1 MFITWLQGLHK
12 LLSAQMAGTE
22 QKKLQ
27 WLLQI
32 FRLADTAHSGTVQRA
47 KLHTLM
53 QYCNYDVPEEEG
65 GASRRGSILRPMRLT
80 PRRPKRAA
88 PATANISEKS
98 EGKRGAKTG
107 RGGGL
112 ATRTFSPAKSLSRR
126 DRERTQTQRVHFR
139 YFLRHVERA
148 SLLPPIVDLYRL
160 ALTFRPP
167 QTVRAAGSTI
177 SHHGRSPACTPR
189 RSWMRRLSNAS
200 GIPRLSL
207 QLRKSSNP
215 LDALGLRGDDGRT
228 PRTARSLCESAPPT
242 VMEGS
247 TSSATFG
254 SNSKDLSVSNSA
266 GAFGLRGARSLHDA
280 LQTPPS
286 RTGGEDS
293 AWGRGG
299 SPLGRG
305 IGQRSSQSGQSFD
318 SDRPPTDE
326 GGALAATPEGSREG
340 TQWSSLNSSGPPS
353 TEYDSKELPS
363 SFPSSDVGGSA
374 PASRRTS
381 LTSSCKGSG
390 SLKPPNLE
398 VKIEIPAATS
408 STSASPAAAAE
419 NSTTL
424 GMLSSFLRGGGGLM
438 SSMGGRTPR
447 QAAPDDLLL
456 AVVGETG
463 APSASASA
471 ALAAVRK
478 SSANA
483 SRLSAPRGSCQGSV
497 KSLTGSRRAR
507 AR

>member
-88 PATANISEKS
+88 PATATPLDEDGKPTVEGSISLVRNAMRLKPNISEKS

-189 RSWMRRLSNAS
+189 
-200 GIPRLSL
+200 P
-207 QLRKSSNP
+207 
-215 LDALGLRGDDGRT
+215 DAG
-228 PRTARSLCESAPPT
+228 
-242 VMEGS
+242 
-247 TSSATFG
+247 
-254 SNSKDLSVSNSA
+254 
-266 GAFGLRGARSLHDA
+266 
-280 LQTPPS
+280 
-286 RTGGEDS
+286 
-293 AWGRGG
+293 
-299 SPLGRG
+299 
-305 IGQRSSQSGQSFD
+305 
-318 SDRPPTDE
+318 
-326 GGALAATPEGSREG
+326 
-340 TQWSSLNSSGPPS
+340 
-353 TEYDSKELPS
+353 
-363 SFPSSDVGGSA
+363 
-374 PASRRTS
+374 
-381 LTSSCKGSG
+381 
-390 SLKPPNLE
+390 
-398 VKIEIPAATS
+398 PAAWQ
-408 STSASPAAAAE
+408 
-419 NSTTL
+419 
-424 GMLSSFLRGGGGLM
+424 
-438 SSMGGRTPR
+438 GRRPR
-447 QAAPDDLLL
+447 
-456 AVVGETG
+456 
-463 APSASASA
+463 
-471 ALAAVRK
+471 
-478 SSANA
+478 
-483 SRLSAPRGSCQGSV
+483 
-497 KSLTGSRRAR
+497 RRD
-507 AR
+507 

>member
-88 PATANISEKS
+88 PATATPLDEDGKPTVEGSISLVRNAMRLKPNISEKS

-398 VKIEIPAATS
+398 VKIEIPAAASS

-478 SSANA
+478 
-483 SRLSAPRGSCQGSV
+483 
-497 KSLTGSRRAR
+497 
-507 AR
+507 

>member
-1 MFITWLQGLHK
+1 M
-12 LLSAQMAGTE
+12 
-22 QKKLQ
+22 
-27 WLLQI
+27 
-32 FRLADTAHSGTVQRA
+32 QRA

-88 PATANISEKS
+88 PATATPLDEDGKPTVEGSISLVRNAMRLKPNISEKS

-293 AWGRGG
+293 A
-299 SPLGRG
+299 L
-305 IGQRSSQSGQSFD
+305 
-318 SDRPPTDE
+318 
-326 GGALAATPEGSREG
+326 
-340 TQWSSLNSSGPPS
+340 SL
-353 TEYDSKELPS
+353 
-363 SFPSSDVGGSA
+363 
-374 PASRRTS
+374 
-381 LTSSCKGSG
+381 
-390 SLKPPNLE
+390 
-398 VKIEIPAATS
+398 IHI
-408 STSASPAAAAE
+408 
-419 NSTTL
+419 
-424 GMLSSFLRGGGGLM
+424 
-438 SSMGGRTPR
+438 
-447 QAAPDDLLL
+447 
-456 AVVGETG
+456 
-463 APSASASA
+463 
-471 ALAAVRK
+471 
-478 SSANA
+478 
-483 SRLSAPRGSCQGSV
+483 
-497 KSLTGSRRAR
+497 
-507 AR
+507 